1 MFSKAFLL
9 GLYLAQHASF
19 TTGLPATAA
28 AAPPAQYTA
37 NPSIGGGSGSYKD
50 SAHFRVYGV
59 DSATADTTL
68 KIMEAAHQCF
78 VEELGWRTPG
88 LSYKNTANNG
98 PWYKTNLYKV
108 EANSMPGAAAQT
120 WTDANAGLAYLKIV
134 GQYMTTPGVI
144 VHEFGHAMHYSEKN
158 WIDQTRYV
166 SIPSSYSDRRP
177 AACT

>member
-1 MFSKAFLL
+1 MMSRLTFL
-9 GLYLAQHASF
+9 GLLVAIHGSPVVTA
-19 TTGLPATAA
+19 PAAL
-28 AAPPAQYTA
+28 APPAQYTA
-37 NPSIGGGSGSYKD
+37 IPSIGGGSGSYKD

-59 DSATADTTL
+59 DSGTADTTL

-98 PWYKTNLYKV
+98 PWYKMNMYKV
-108 EANSMPGAAAQT
+108 EASAMPGAAAQT
-120 WTDANAGLAYLKIV
+120 WTDANAGLAFLKIV

-158 WIDQTRYV
+158 
-166 SIPSSYSDRRP
+166 
-177 AACT
+177 